1 MQVRGLDENHDWLFG
16 NGKQDYRV
24 DEKAIEQDCQTRL
37 LSFLGDCF
45 FDTTAG
51 IDWWNLL
58 NRGTEEQLLAAIKG
72 VILNTEG
79 VAGIDNIEIELVD
92 RVLKIK
98 YTIKTQYSSTY
109 QNEINLTV

>member
-1 MQVRGLDENHDWLFG
+1 MIVRGLDDKHDWLFG

-24 DEKAIEQDCQTRL
+24 NEKAIEQDCKTRL

-58 NRGTEEQLLAAIKG
+58 GRGTEEQLLTAIRG

-79 VAGIDNIEIELVD
+79 VKGINSVEIEVDD
-92 RVLKIK
+92 RV
-98 YTIKTQYSSTY
+98 
-109 QNEINLTV
+109 

>member
-1 MQVRGLDENHDWLFG
+1 MIVRGLDENHDWLFG

-37 LSFLGDCF
+37 LSFLDDCF

-58 NRGTEEQLLAAIKG
+58 GRGTKDQLLTAIKG
-72 VILNTEG
+72 VLLNTEG
-79 VAGIDNIEIELVD
+79 VAGVSSVDVDLID

-98 YTIKTQYSSTY
+98 YSIVTQYSSTY